1 MIGPTYQS
9 AAAQAVLGPSH
20 SALIPSVLW
29 SGWLD
34 ATGTLVAM
42 TGLTVSH
49 DVFGAATGGVTNT
62 ALVDCGVAGT
72 GWTIAKLGLFDAAAS
87 GALVASADL
96 PAALSPAAGDPLV
109 FDIGGLT
116 FQVA

>member
-9 AAAQAVLGPSH
+9 IAAQAVLGPSH

-49 DVFGAATGGVTNT
+49 DLFGPATGGVENT
-62 ALVDCGVAGT
+62 ALVDCGVAGA
-72 GWTIAKLGLFDAAAS
+72 GWTIAAVGLFES
-87 GALVASADL
+87 PVGGLIVSADL
-96 PAALSPAAGDPLV
+96 PAPVSPTEGDPLV
-109 FDIGGLT
+109 FEAGALV